1 MRAIRQAALT
11 LVAFV
16 PLLTG
21 MGCEAGDK
29 KREALQ
35 QQAAPETAAERKSQT
50 TSARE
55 SKPCGVVEWVDF
67 LMINDIKY
75 VHSPEDGPDVNEKQ
89 LGDEVGRVGYT
100 LNENACSDHV
110 SQNGDAAYVPAG
122 TAIYVMKGYKPE
134 FRVIADNK
142 LYQASE
148 NVNAATL
155 GDLLDIEGRMAKVS
169 LESGRDGSAIGDFS
183 GEASEQFVRQLLAL
197 PYVGWDAVYNKTRH
211 ESGVFLRVH
220 LQDGTSLQLV
230 YYPKG
235 NGFTAGAFGTESLKK
250 LILTERARIKAA
262 AGM

>member
-29 KREALQ
+29 KGEALQ
-35 QQAAPETAAERKSQT
+35 QQAAPETAAERQSQT
-50 TSARE
+50 TSVRE
-55 SKPCGVVEWVDF
+55 SKPCGVAEWVDF

-110 SQNGDAAYVPAG
+110 SRNGDAAYIPAG
-122 TAIYVMKGYKPE
+122 TTIYAMKGYKPE

-220 LQDGTSLQLV
+220 LQDGTSLRLV
-230 YYPKG
+230 FYPKG
-235 NGFTAGAFGTESLKK
+235 NGFTAGAFGTESLQE
-250 LILTERARIKAA
+250 LIMTERARIKAA
-262 AGM
+262 VGM